1 MIEGFSRR
9 AAAYLMEEHNR
20 LEIRRYVDIYFSMMR
35 LLPSVD
41 PASDAAF
48 RRLYNVFYKLRFA
61 GSNGHASA
69 EIYDGYYRL
78 LWLHRDSAKMPAVE
92 EVLSELYALT
102 GKVHLSFSS
111 KLIATLYPDC
121 APVWDN
127 NVRVLVGIPYDAGQR
142 SDDRRLA
149 AAADAYHALKARYDA
164 FFDTAEAQA
173 VCAVFD
179 GAFPDAAWIA
189 AWKKIDF
196 LLWRMGS
203 RRSRQ
208 TA

>member
-9 AAAYLMEEHNR
+9 AAVYLTEERNR
-20 LEIRRYVDIYFSMMR
+20 LELRRYVDVYLAMMR

-41 PASDAAF
+41 PAADAAF

-61 GSNGHASA
+61 GSNGHTSA
-69 EIYDGYYRL
+69 DIYDGYYRL
-78 LWLHRDSAKMPAVE
+78 LYLYRDSADKPAVE
-92 EVLSELYALT
+92 TVLSELYALT
-102 GKVHLSFSS
+102 GRVHLSFSS
-111 KLIATLYPDC
+111 KLIATLYPDS
-121 APVWDN
+121 APVWDD
-127 NVRVLVGIPYDAGQR
+127 NVRALVGIPCVAGQL
-142 SDDRRLA
+142 SDARRLA
-149 AAADAYHALKARYDA
+149 AAADAYHALKARYAA
-164 FFDTAEAQA
+164 FSGTAGAQA

-179 GAFPDAAWIA
+179 GAFPDAAGIA